1 MKKILM
7 IGIAA
12 LASVAMAQ
20 ELSLADASSKI
31 GEAAGNPA
39 TMTSLMKQL
48 KAGDQAAF
56 VARVNQTIDAM
67 PGSASEKAAAYLT
80 ANSAAL
86 P

>member
-31 GEAAGNPA
+31 GEAA
-39 TMTSLMKQL
+39 
-48 KAGDQAAF
+48 
-56 VARVNQTIDAM
+56 TI
-67 PGSASEKAAAYLT
+67 
-80 ANSAAL
+80 NN
-86 P
+86 